1 MCACIYKPTHR
12 KNYMCAWIHNPP
24 HRTDYDS
31 IIKTNLTCFYFR
43 DTINWLPG
51 PLWAAVKCGY
61 QAGAIC
67 EDATS
72 TVWAAG
78 RDTATQAALCH
89 QLQLC
94 HLSLLHHS
102 NTGRHTGSASSTFHT
117 RPPQTAAA
125 SGPRHMEVTCARRSR
140 GNATNSSAWLCGE
153 TTGVLRSLNQRGHTH
168 TPAKMRP
175 VAGTF
180 SAGERNRSQYLF
192 SSFQSSL
199 CRGNSLF
206 SLP

>member
-1 MCACIYKPTHR
+1 MYVYTISHTGQTMCACIYKPIHR
-12 KNYMCAWIHNPP
+12 KNYVCACMHNPP
-24 HRTDYDS
+24 HRTGYDS
-31 IIKTNLTCFYFR
+31 IIKTSLTCFYFC
-43 DTINWLPG
+43 DTINWFPG

-102 NTGRHTGSASSTFHT
+102 NTLADT
-117 RPPQTAAA
+117 RA
-125 SGPRHMEVTCARRSR
+125 
-140 GNATNSSAWLCGE
+140 LCFI
-153 TTGVLRSLNQRGHTH
+153 HFPH
-168 TPAKMRP
+168 
-175 VAGTF
+175 
-180 SAGERNRSQYLF
+180 
-192 SSFQSSL
+192 
-199 CRGNSLF
+199 
-206 SLP
+206 